1 MSASAAISE
10 ESWMSTSDLM
20 AGLMIIFLFVA
31 IAYIKGIG
39 QEQKMVEESIC
50 SDLQTEFE
58 NVSWRDRMEICSEP
72 LVVRFTDPDTLFEKG
87 EARLTQVF
95 EGMLSE
101 FFPRY
106 MNVLSRNFEHI
117 SEVRIEGHTDESWRN
132 EVDRFV
138 MYFNNM
144 GLSQRRTRSVMSYAL
159 GLREVREHEDWVI
172 RNMTANGMS
181 SSRPIFEDES
191 EEYIDPELSRRVE
204 FRIRLKPPKSL
215 SQITSQE

>member
-1 MSASAAISE
+1 MALTGEISE

-39 QEQKMVEESIC
+39 QEQQRVEDDIC
-50 SDLQTEFE
+50 AQLEEAFTD
-58 NVSWRDRMEICSEP
+58 VSWRDRMEICIEP
-72 LVVRFTDPDTLFEKG
+72 LVIRFTDPETLFEKG
-87 EARLTQVF
+87 EARLAPVF
-95 EGMLSE
+95 QGMLND

-106 MNVLSRNFEHI
+106 MRVLADNFEHI

-138 MYFNNM
+138 KYFNNM
-144 GLSQRRTRSVMSYAL
+144 GLSQRRTRSVMAYAL
-159 GLREVREHEDWVI
+159 ELPEVREHEDWVI

-181 SSRPIFEDES
+181 SSRPIYQDEL
-191 EEYIDPELSRRVE
+191 EEFIDIELSRRVE
-204 FRIRLKPPKSL
+204 FRIRLNAPKSL
-215 SQITSQE
+215 AQITERG